1 MEKNNDLG
9 LLPMAE
15 NDYGFDFSFP
25 AEQSQMPYDNKG
37 ACDELSKDMKR
48 RDVLS
53 LRFYKDKNTSHACVQ
68 VESKKRRPVQATTE
82 SCLICGTDAVH

>member
-53 LRFYKDKNTSHACVQ
+53 CASTRTRIPAMRACRWNQ
-68 VESKKRRPVQATTE
+68 KRRPVQATTE

>member
-1 MEKNNDLG
+1 
-9 LLPMAE
+9 
-15 NDYGFDFSFP
+15 
-25 AEQSQMPYDNKG
+25 MPYDNKG

-68 VESKKRRPVQATTE
+68 VESKKKRRPVQATTE

>member
-25 AEQSQMPYDNKG
+25 AEQSQMPY
-37 ACDELSKDMKR
+37 A
-48 RDVLS
+48 
-53 LRFYKDKNTSHACVQ
+53 Y
-68 VESKKRRPVQATTE
+68 
-82 SCLICGTDAVH
+82 